1 MGSAAV
7 VRHVWSGLVLAG
19 LALAVCV
26 WAAWP
31 ASSAPA
37 APATGPPAAVGPAPV
52 RSELETSIGY
62 EQETPE
68 ELGAAPLPEAVLTPA
83 SPPVV
88 R

>member
-1 MGSAAV
+1 MI
-7 VRHVWSGLVLAG
+7 LAG

-37 APATGPPAAVGPAPV
+37 APAPERPAAAGPAPV
-52 RSELETSIGY
+52 RSELETTIGY

-68 ELGAAPLPEAVLTPA
+68 ELGAAPLPGAVLTPA
-83 SPPVV
+83 PPLAV

>member
-1 MGSAAV
+1 MI
-7 VRHVWSGLVLAG
+7 LAG

-37 APATGPPAAVGPAPV
+37 APAPQPPAAVDPLPV
-52 RSELETSIGY
+52 RSELETSVGY

-68 ELGAAPLPEAVLTPA
+68 ELGAAPLPGAVLTPGP
-83 SPPVV
+83 PPVV

>member
-1 MGSAAV
+1 M
-7 VRHVWSGLVLAG
+7 VLAG

-31 ASSAPA
+31 APSAPA
-37 APATGPPAAVGPAPV
+37 PAPPAAVGPAPV
-52 RSELETSIGY
+52 RSELETSAGY
-62 EQETPE
+62 EQESPE
-68 ELGAAPLPEAVLTPA
+68 ELGAAPLPEAVFTPA